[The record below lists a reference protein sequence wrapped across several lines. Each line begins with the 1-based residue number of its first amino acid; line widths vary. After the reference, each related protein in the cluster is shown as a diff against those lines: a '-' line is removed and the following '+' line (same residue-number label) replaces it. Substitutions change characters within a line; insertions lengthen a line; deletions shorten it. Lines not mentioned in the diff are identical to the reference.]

1 MRTFLVLAPVFVF
14 LAIMLVVGFVIQ
26 KNSQKDR
33 DKDFSKDY
41 FIGGRSLSGFVF
53 AMTLVATY
61 SSVSSFVGGPGVA
74 WQRGF
79 GWIYFAMT
87 QVLAAF
93 LVMGVMG
100 KKMAVIGRKID
111 AVTVIDV
118 LRVRYQSNLL
128 ANLGAMLIVVFF
140 CATIVAQFM
149 GGANLFAATVQ
160 GLLAENGQSLGYAT
174 LWGVDYIDY
183 NYIVGMFLF
192 ALVVVIFTA
201 VGGFKAVAVTDTICA
216 VFMLLGM
223 AVIAYAILSHGG
235 GMSGIMAVINEQPH
249 MLEPTAGGSLPVQ
262 IFLSQ
267 WLLTGVCTLGLPQ
280 SLVRNLSYK
289 TSKGL
294 HRAMIYGTVV
304 VGAMMLG
311 MHLLG
316 VLSRGVIH
324 KLPGATT
331 DSVTPHLIVGFL
343 PPLLAGMAIIGPLAA
358 SISTVSSLLIAASS
372 SIIKDVYQHSLERR
386 SLKVD
391 QKKIG
396 RLSTIATAIIGLT
409 CILVAIKPPTVIVW
423 VNMFAF
429 GGLQTSFFWVF
440 LLGFFW
446 RKANLTGALMA
457 MVGGVFAYCYFMAA
471 KIPFGGFH
479 QIVVGIG
486 VGLALFVIGSLAG
499 RPSDEKVLKL
509 FFPEHYPEGTK
520 IEIPE
525 RI

>member
-1 MRTFLVLAPVFVF
+1 MRTFLVLAPVFIF
-14 LAIMLVVGFVIQ
+14 LAVMLVVGFIIQ
-26 KNSQKDR
+26 QNSQKDR
-33 DKDFSKDY
+33 EKDFSKDY

-79 GWIYFAMT
+79 GWVYFAMT

-128 ANLGAMLIVVFF
+128 ANLGAVLIVVFF
-140 CATIVAQFM
+140 CATMVAQFM

-160 GLLAENGQSLGYAT
+160 GFLAEEGQLVRHAA
-174 LWGVDYIDY
+174 LWGFEIDY
-183 NYIVGMFLF
+183 NYIAGMFLF

-294 HRAMIYGTVV
+294 QRAMIYGTVV

-358 SISTVSSLLIAASS
+358 SISTVSSLLITASS
-372 SIIKDVYQHSLERR
+372 SIIKDVYQHSLEHR
-386 SLKVD
+386 SVD

-396 RLSTIATAIIGLT
+396 RLSTVVTTIIGLA

-446 RKANLTGALMA
+446 RKANLTGAIMA
-457 MVGGVFAYCYFMAA
+457 MAGGVFAYCYFMAA
-471 KIPFGGFH
+471 KIPLGGFH

-486 VGLALFVIGSLAG
+486 VGLALFVIGSLVG
-499 RPSDEKVLKL
+499 RPNEEKVLKL

>member
-1 MRTFLVLAPVFVF
+1 MQTFLVLAPVFVF
-14 LAIMLVVGFVIQ
+14 LIVMLAVGFVFQ

-33 DKDFSKDY
+33 SANFSRDY
-41 FIGGRSLSGFVF
+41 FIGGRSLGGFVF

-79 GWIYFAMT
+79 GWVYFAMT
-87 QVLAAF
+87 QVLAVF
-93 LVMGVMG
+93 LVMGVLG

-118 LRVRYQSNLL
+118 IRVRYQSNVL
-128 ANLGAMLIVVFF
+128 ANVGAVLIVVFF

-149 GGANLFAATVQ
+149 GGANLFAATVK
-160 GLLAENGQSLGYAT
+160 GLLSDGSQAVESGSLFGAVRT
-174 LWGVDYIDY
+174 DY
-183 NYIVGMFLF
+183 VAGMVIF

-201 VGGFKAVAVTDTICA
+201 VGGFKAVAITDTICA
-216 VFMLLGM
+216 VVMLLGM
-223 AVIAYAILSHGG
+223 SVIAYAILTHGG
-235 GMSGIMAVINEQPH
+235 GLSGIMAVINQQPH
-249 MLEPTAGGSLPVQ
+249 MLEPTAGGRIPPQLF
-262 IFLSQ
+262 ITQ
-267 WLLTGVCTLGLPQ
+267 WMLTGVCTLGLPQ

-289 TSKGL
+289 SSRDL
-294 HRAMIYGTVV
+294 HRAMIYATVV

-316 VLSRGVIH
+316 VLSRGIIH
-324 KLPGATT
+324 ELPAGGTT
-331 DSVTPHLIVGFL
+331 DSITPHLIVNYL

-358 SISTVSSLLIAASS
+358 SISTVSSLLIAAVS
-372 SIIKDVYQHSLERR
+372 SIVKDVYQHSIERR
-386 SLKVD
+386 GEAVD
-391 QKKIG
+391 QKKVG
-396 RLSTIATAIIGLT
+396 KFSTIATFLIGMT
-409 CILVAIKPPTVIVW
+409 CALIAVNPPTVIVW

-446 RKANLTGALMA
+446 RKANFTGAIMA
-457 MVGGVFAYCYFMAA
+457 MTGGVFAYCYFMAA
-471 KIPFGGFH
+471 GIPLYGFH
-479 QIVVGIG
+479 QIIVGIG

-499 RPSDEKVLKL
+499 KPNDEKVLRL
-509 FFPEHYPEGTK
+509 FFPEHYPEGVRV
-520 IEIPE
+520 EIPE